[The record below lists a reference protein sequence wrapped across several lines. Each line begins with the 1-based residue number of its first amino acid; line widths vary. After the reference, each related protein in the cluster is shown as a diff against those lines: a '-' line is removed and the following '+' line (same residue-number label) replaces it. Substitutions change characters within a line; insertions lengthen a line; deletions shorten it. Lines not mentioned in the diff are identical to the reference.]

1 VGWATCFLAEDTTL
15 ERHVALKTLPPE
27 LAGDA
32 DRRAR
37 LAREAKAIAALNHP
51 NIVTVYSVE
60 RVGDIDFIRME
71 LVQGRSL
78 AELLPR
84 TGFALDRFFE
94 IAIPLVDAV
103 AAAHQQ
109 GIMHR
114 DLKPGNVMVSDE
126 GRVKVLDFGLA
137 RGPRGPVDAGA
148 ATITASPTLE
158 GHVVGTPA
166 YMSPEQAEGRVVDT
180 RSDIFSL
187 GVLLYEMLTGR
198 RPFIGDTPTST
209 IASIV
214 KEAPRPIGELNMA
227 IPRDVSRAVH
237 RCLAKNPID
246 RYQTAVDLR
255 HDLADAKQ
263 ELSGRQP
270 QGHRPQ
276 DGVQPDADG
285 AAEPDLFPALA
296 VRRIFRMKSLSLSAQ
311 MCARIITAPHASNR
325 TRRWASPGSLPLR
338 RCALASF

>member
-1 VGWATCFLAEDTTL
+1 MISSQTIGHYRIVEKIASGGMGDVFLAEDTTL
-15 ERHVALKTLPPE
+15 ERRVALKTLPPA

-60 RVGDIDFIRME
+60 RVGEVDFITME

-84 TGFALDRFFE
+84 AGFALNRFFE
-94 IAIPLVDAV
+94 IAIPLVDAI

-137 RGPRGPVDAGA
+137 RAPRGPGDPGA

-187 GVLLYEMLTGR
+187 GVLFYELLSGH
-198 RPFIGDTPTST
+198 RPFSGETPTST
-209 IASIV
+209 IVSII
-214 KEAPRPIGELNMA
+214 KDTPRPIGEWTTG
-227 IPRDVSRAVH
+227 IPRDLSRAVH

-255 HDLADAKQ
+255 HDLDDAKQ
-263 ELSGRQP
+263 DMGFRSEWRWLQRRASARVD
-270 QGHRPQ
+270 HQ
-276 DGVQPDADG
+276 DTVP
-285 AAEPDLFPALA
+285 
-296 VRRIFRMKSLSLSAQ
+296 RCSSA
-311 MCARIITAPHASNR
+311 
-325 TRRWASPGSLPLR
+325 RRWLRWLCYSSARASSGFAVAR
-338 RCALASF
+338 T